1 MYEGKRVLVT
11 GGAGFLG
18 SNLVKKLAA
27 EAKHVWVLDDLF
39 TGQRSAVPQRHN
51 VTFVHGS
58 VTDGTLLRKLLS
70 QVEYVFH
77 FAARNIT
84 LSVEQPEADFRT
96 NVEGTVQLMLQAV
109 AYKDQIERVVYAST
123 SSIYGNSRLLPTVE
137 GGYDIGLPYAASKM
151 SAELLSIAYGKT
163 FGLPV
168 TCLRFS
174 NVYGPGQVSSNPY
187 CGVVAKFAEAILQG
201 EPMVVYGDGTQTRDF
216 TFVDDAIHAVLLT
229 AFQPGTAGEVFN
241 VGTGVETSINTL
253 AKLVAAGAGKPTY
266 SIRHAP
272 KRPVDTVDRRCI
284 SSEKLQLVTRWSP
297 QVSVQKGLEKTWQW
311 LQGQV

>member
-18 SNLVKKLAA
+18 SNLVKKLAE

-39 TGQRSAVPQRHN
+39 TGQRSAVPERNN
-51 VTFVHGS
+51 VSFIHGS
-58 VTDGTLLRKLLS
+58 VTDGTLLRHLLS

-96 NVEGTVQLMLQAV
+96 NVEGTMQLMLQAT

-123 SSIYGNSRLLPTVE
+123 SSIYGNSPVLPTPE

-151 SAELLSIAYGKT
+151 SGELLSIAYGKT

-174 NVYGPGQVSSNPY
+174 NVYGPGQVSTNPY
-187 CGVVAKFAEAILQG
+187 CGVVAKFTEAILQSA
-201 EPMVVYGDGTQTRDF
+201 PMVVYGDGTQTRDF
-216 TFVDDAIHAVLLT
+216 TFVDDAIHAVLLAGCEART
-229 AFQPGTAGEVFN
+229 VGEVFN
-241 VGTGVETSINTL
+241 VGTGVETSINTVVEWV
-253 AKLVAAGAGKPTY
+253 AEAAGYPTY
-266 SIRHAP
+266 SVQHGE
-272 KRPVDTVDRRCI
+272 KRAVDTVNRRCI
-284 SSEKLQLVTRWSP
+284 SSEKLRLATHWSP
-297 QVSVQKGLEKTWQW
+297 QVAVKEGLQRTWQW
-311 LQGQV
+311 LQRES